1 MTWYPEMPDLDDL
14 DPSPQGRYERER
26 AIAGRRVCL
35 PPRSRNVVLNK
46 TWMGL
51 KPNPDNPLVWEAVA
65 ERFFRPQ
72 GIISVATPTGALVH
86 DFTIGNTRVLPM
98 GIPVALETFTELDRV
113 LGENSPARPSFPP
126 MEVGTRLCIR
136 VTAPDGKSPLVWPTS
151 FTIWGVVPETF

>member
-1 MTWYPEMPDLDDL
+1 MTWYPEPPGLHDDAL
-14 DPSPQGRYERER
+14 YERER
-26 AIAGRRVCL
+26 AIAGRRVFV
-35 PPRSRNVVLNK
+35 PPVVLTK

-51 KPNPDNPLVWEAVA
+51 KPNPEHPSVWEAIA
-65 ERFFRPQ
+65 ERLFRPQ
-72 GIISVATPTGALVH
+72 GIIGVAVPVGALLH
-86 DFTIGNTRVLPM
+86 DFSIGNRRILPM